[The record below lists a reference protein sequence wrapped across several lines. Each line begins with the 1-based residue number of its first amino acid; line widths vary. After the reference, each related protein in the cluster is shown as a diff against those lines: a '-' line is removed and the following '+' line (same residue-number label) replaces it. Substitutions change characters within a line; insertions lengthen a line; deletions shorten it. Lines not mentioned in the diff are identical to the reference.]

1 MAATF
6 NLVAPHGLRSLV
18 ESLPSAEAKNGF
30 SQLLERVSRTAKPV
44 VITRNARPTAV
55 VLSIEAYEKLVAAE
69 PDALEPL
76 RQRFD
81 AMVAQMQTPVAHGA
95 VDQLF
100 AATTAELGEA
110 WAEAQR

>member
-6 NLVAPHGLRSLV
+6 NLIAPHGLRSMV

-30 SQLLERVSRTAKPV
+30 SQLIERVSRTAKPV

-55 VLSIEAYEKLVAAE
+55 VLSIEAYETLVADK
-69 PDALEPL
+69 PDPLAPL

-81 AMVAQMQTPVAHGA
+81 EMVMQMQTPAAQNA

-100 AATTAELGEA
+100 AATPAELGDA
-110 WAEAQR
+110 WAEARR